1 MSLFFRRIFYKNTQF
16 RLAIPILSNDFSK
29 GFIKN
34 NSIKLMEA
42 EEMTKNLDWLK
53 LLLQCKDNI
62 RRQITPIIKASKK
75 SQSNLGIGAGGDPI
89 KEIDLVAEKAIIE
102 TLKEHITSFTLVSE
116 ESGII
121 EYGENPDK
129 NFLTIDPIDG
139 TTNVIRGIPFFATS
153 IAVSTRPALSTVHTA
168 LVADLFHNV
177 TYIAQ
182 KGRGSYRD
190 NRRISPSENIPLEEA
205 IIGID
210 LNTYKAEK
218 IIPKLTRLIKKTKHI
233 RHLGANALEICYVAN
248 GTIDAFVDI
257 RGKLRTTDMAAAWL
271 ISKEAGAKI
280 TSPEGKPLDVK
291 LAPQNKVAFIAANP
305 QIHKI
310 ILKTIENPEKEKL

>member
-1 MSLFFRRIFYKNTQF
+1 
-16 RLAIPILSNDFSK
+16 
-29 GFIKN
+29 
-34 NSIKLMEA
+34 MEA
-42 EEMTKNLDWLK
+42 EEMAKNLDWLK
-53 LLLQCKDNI
+53 LLLRCKDNV
-62 RRQITPIIKASKK
+62 RRQITPLIKASQK
-75 SQSNLGIGAGGDPI
+75 SKSNFGIGAGGDPI

-102 TLKEHITSFTLVSE
+102 TLRESKISFTLISE
-116 ESGII
+116 ESGTI
-121 EYGENPDK
+121 EYGENSYE
-129 NFLTIDPIDG
+129 NFLTVDPIDG
-139 TTNVIRGIPFFATS
+139 TTNVTRGIPFFATS
-153 IAVSTRPALSTVHTA
+153 IAVSTRPALNTVHTA

-182 KGRGSYRD
+182 KGKGSYRD

-218 IIPKLTRLIKKTKHI
+218 IIPQLTRLIKKTKHI
-233 RHLGANALEICYVAN
+233 RHLGANALEICYVAD

-271 ISKEAGAKI
+271 ILKESGAKI
-280 TSPEGKPLDVK
+280 TSPEGKSLDAK
-291 LAPQNKVAFIAANP
+291 LAPQSKVAFIAASP

-310 ILKTIENPEKEKL
+310 ILETIENPEKEK